1 MCQQDGLAWA
11 ELFTYP
17 CRLSMF
23 LAWTPAGGS
32 GLLEDPGAQL
42 AVSSVS
48 LIGTDVDVSARICA
62 EASE

>member
-1 MCQQDGLAWA
+1 
-11 ELFTYP
+11 
-17 CRLSMF
+17 MF

-48 LIGTDVDVSARICA
+48 LIGTDVDVSAHICA
-62 EASE
+62 ESSE